1 MLSDTHAGPT
11 GTPMANP
18 TESRFDTAAV
28 HAGRGDFRELGVHAP
43 PLDLSTTYPLA
54 GLDEATVSLDAMAS
68 GGAPVAGQAVYA
80 RLHNPTVSRFEEA
93 LARLESAADSVSFAS
108 GMAAITASLLAARD
122 VFSRRGV
129 SETPGREGRHVVAVR
144 PIYGGSDHLLSSGLL
159 GLDVTWT
166 RPESVADA
174 VRDDTILVLVETP
187 ANPTLQLV
195 DIADVVAQAGDVPV
209 LVDST
214 FATPVL
220 QRPLEL
226 GASLSLHSA
235 TKFLGGHGD
244 VMAGVVAAADD
255 EWAEALRRV
264 RVVTGGVLH
273 PMAAYL
279 LHRGLSTLSVRVR
292 KAQENA
298 EILARRLAEHEDVA
312 WVRFPG
318 LGADSH
324 LVGPGRQMSGP
335 GSILAFEVEGGVDRA
350 AKILRSLRWITP
362 AVSLGSTD
370 TLVQHPAGMTHRV
383 VDAEAQAEGGITP
396 AMLRLSVGL
405 EDVEDLWLDL
415 EQALVVTRRVGRL
428 EGEGLLACA

>member
-1 MLSDTHAGPT
+1 MHRTPFDTRSST
-11 GTPMANP
+11 
-18 TESRFDTAAV
+18 RFDTAAV

-54 GLDEATVSLDAMAS
+54 GLDEATASLDAMAT
-68 GGAPVAGQAVYA
+68 GGEPVAGQAVYA

-108 GMAAITASLLAARD
+108 GMAAMTASLLAARD

-129 SETPGREGRHVVAVR
+129 SENQGHEGRHVVAVR
-144 PIYGGSDHLLSSGLL
+144 PIYGGSDHLLTSGLL
-159 GLDVTWT
+159 GLDVTWA
-166 RPESVADA
+166 RAEEVARA
-174 VRDDTILVLVETP
+174 VRPDTILVLVETP

-195 DIADVVAQAGDVPV
+195 DIVDVVAQSGDVPV

-226 GASLSLHSA
+226 GAALSLHSA

-244 VMAGVVAAADD
+244 VMAGVVATADD
-255 EWAEALRRV
+255 GWAEALRRV

-298 EILARRLAEHEDVA
+298 EVLARRLANHEDVA
-312 WVRFPG
+312 RVCFPG
-318 LGADSH
+318 FGDGSKP

-335 GSILAFEVEGGVDRA
+335 GSILAFEVRGGIERA
-350 AKILRSLRWITP
+350 AQILSRLRWITP

-370 TLVQHPAGMTHRV
+370 TLIQHPARMTHRV
-383 VDAEAQAEGGITP
+383 VAAEAQAEGGITP

-405 EDVEDLWLDL
+405 EDVEDLWCDL
-415 EQALVVTRRVGRL
+415 EQALASTRSGQVV
-428 EGEGLLACA
+428 GESLRDSEALLACA